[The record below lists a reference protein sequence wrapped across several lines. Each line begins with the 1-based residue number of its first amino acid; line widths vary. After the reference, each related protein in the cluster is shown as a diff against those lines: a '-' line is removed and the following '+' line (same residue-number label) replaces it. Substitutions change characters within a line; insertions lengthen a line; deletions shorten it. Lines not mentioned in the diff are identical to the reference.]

1 LIKYLISDPL
11 HKYKNFEGVDYVC
24 YRNKSVVDFEKQATE
39 FIDQAKADGVKNIFL
54 SEDYLL
60 ADRLGISGVHL
71 TSQQFSSIEDA
82 QKRGLKVI
90 ISCHCEEEIQT
101 AMRKNVDFITYSP
114 IFNTPNKGKAKGIE
128 NLKMIVSR
136 YNIKIIALGGI
147 LTADQITQVKESG
160 AVGFASIRHFIQK
173 E

>member
-1 LIKYLISDPL
+1 LISDPL
-11 HKYKNFEGVDYVC
+11 HKYKNFAGVDYLC
-24 YRNKSVVDFEKQATE
+24 YRNKSAVDFEKQATA
-39 FIDQAKADGVKNIFL
+39 FIDQAKKEGVEHIFL

-60 ADRLGISGVHL
+60 AEKLDICGVHL

-90 ISCHCEEEIQT
+90 ISCHCEEEIET

-128 NLKMIVSR
+128 HLQKIVSL
-136 YNIKIIALGGI
+136 YDIKIIALGGI
-147 LTADQITQVKESG
+147 LTENQIKKVKESG
-160 AVGFASIRHFIQK
+160 AFGFASIRYFLS
-173 E
+173 